1 MLFRFCL
8 YGFLKNQ
15 RYFEPFLMLV
25 FLNQGFSFFLIG
37 LLYACRDLTVNI
49 LEVPSGAIADSF
61 GRRRSMMIS
70 FLAYIASFARAGV
83 RASQRFDL
91 ARVRR
96 HVSVRNRRHISN
108 GNSQSNDL

>member
-25 FLNQGFSFFLIG
+25 FLDQGFSFFLIG
-37 LLYACRDLTVNI
+37 LLLACRDLTVNL

-61 GRRRSMMIS
+61 GRRGAMVISFVAYIIS
-70 FLAYIASFARAGV
+70 FLI
-83 RASQRFDL
+83 L
-91 ARVRR
+91 ATATGTALFFGNDSLWDWR
-96 HVSVRNRRHISN
+96 HVPNWHS
-108 GNSQSNDL
+108 